1 MVTREMKDAVN
12 RCMQYDEDYL
22 DDDGYAFYYRCLF
35 NYKMSLL
42 DADEYATLNTLI
54 GYDIGVDNAMRIS
67 AYLWEHEI
75 ETLELPEYEESK
87 QDVKAAVEALHL
99 DVDLSNWKSDKF
111 EGYKYY
117 AMWDC
122 TDSDCCQYIRN
133 EGKVYEMIQAVWLDT
148 TDEDIAN
155 GGHEYCIARIKIDLD
170 DYSDEEKEMHIRS
183 YGYTLESVVEE
194 YGDDAD
200 SIIAECIMEDESLND
215 AYVIDNADSFEEAK
229 KKIEAIVR
237 R

>member
-12 RCMQYDEDYL
+12 RCMQYDEDWL
-22 DDDGYAFYYRCLF
+22 DDKGYAFYYRCLF

-54 GYDIGVDNAMRIS
+54 GYDIGVDNAMKIS

-111 EGYKYY
+111 EGYEYY

-215 AYVIDNADSFEEAK
+215 AYAIDNADSFDEAK
-229 KKIEAIVR
+229 RKIEKIIR